1 VRRARTSAK
10 EGSLFFLLC
19 VQSSAWFSSIVGGT
33 GGVGG
38 DGEGEGDRPATV
50 SGRERRRQPHSG
62 KLRIPQPCPL
72 LPPTTTTHSKDVG
85 VGKSFLPSRT
95 GN

>member
-38 DGEGEGDRPATV
+38 DGGRGRPTSDGEREGEKATTTL
-50 SGRERRRQPHSG
+50 RQTPDTAT
-62 KLRIPQPCPL
+62 L